1 MGSRPTSEPADAA
14 SLSSNSSSSPPSPP
28 TKAVTPP
35 STIST
40 PPNSSPHPPTTSS
53 ASSRR
58 KFDRLHLPNTRPDWY
73 NVGRLKDTIC
83 DLVNK
88 VKRRSRRPEKAL
100 DTWQPATVKRTS
112 HHVLL
117 YLYHVLGR
125 GAGQLLFQR
134 LSPTS
139 K

>member
-14 SLSSNSSSSPPSPP
+14 SLSTNSSSSPP
-28 TKAVTPP
+28 
-35 STIST
+35 
-40 PPNSSPHPPTTSS
+40 PPTTSS

-83 DLVNK
+83 DPVNK

-117 YLYHVLGR
+117 DLNHVLG
-125 GAGQLLFQR
+125 
-134 LSPTS
+134 
-139 K
+139 